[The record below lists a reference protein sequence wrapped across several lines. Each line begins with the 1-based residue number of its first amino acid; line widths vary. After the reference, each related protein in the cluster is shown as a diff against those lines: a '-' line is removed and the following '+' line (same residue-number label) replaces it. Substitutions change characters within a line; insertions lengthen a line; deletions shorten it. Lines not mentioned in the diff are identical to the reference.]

1 MSSRAELCE
10 YHARECLQAAERTD
24 NPRAREVLI
33 RLARDWLQDA
43 LAETRQSKVEHPPR
57 TEHRWST
64 ARSARRML
72 TPPQSGPRVLWI
84 DLNHSES
91 W

>member
-43 LAETRQSKVEHPPR
+43 LAEARQSKVEHGPSSPDRAPVVHGPVGPPHAHTA
-57 TEHRWST
+57 TERPASL
-64 ARSARRML
+64 M
-72 TPPQSGPRVLWI
+72 
-84 DLNHSES
+84 D
-91 W
+91 